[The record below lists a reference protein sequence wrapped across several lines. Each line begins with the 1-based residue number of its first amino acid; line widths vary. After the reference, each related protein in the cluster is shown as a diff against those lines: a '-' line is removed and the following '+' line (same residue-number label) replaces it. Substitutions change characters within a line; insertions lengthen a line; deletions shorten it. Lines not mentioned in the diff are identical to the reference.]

1 MVLRYVD
8 VPRFHSCIS
17 IAHRACLA
25 IRTVVARLSDRPICA
40 TTGRRVTNQ
49 LTARVTC
56 IEGACLAAMGF
67 IEVAGDGALEKDL
80 DKWEEDG

>member
-1 MVLRYVD
+1 M
-8 VPRFHSCIS
+8 
-17 IAHRACLA
+17 
-25 IRTVVARLSDRPICA
+25 
-40 TTGRRVTNQ
+40 TNQ